1 MARRRRR
8 RAWFQVNLRRET
20 LRGII
25 VLLIFAVAGILLLSM
40 FNLAGDVGNLVQH
53 EAARVFGW
61 NYVLV
66 PFVLLL
72 VAGIALYP
80 DRELISILQGIGIV
94 IFFLSFNGLL
104 NTLAFRETLP
114 SNPDVLAR
122 SGGYVGSVLHSLFLP
137 SLGMGGSVLILLL
150 LSVASVLIIFNTS
163 LRTLIDTPARWFAPL
178 FGMRFRRRADE
189 DEEEIEE
196 EEEDVEEEEIEE
208 EEPDE
213 PEAAEE
219 ESDEE
224 FLKKPKAPSRAKEIE
239 SLSESALTTRQRRQI
254 TIPFHLLEARNKQ
267 AKSGNIKRNQE
278 IIRDTLAEF
287 GIGVEMGEV
296 AVGPTVTQYTLF
308 PSRGVKLSR
317 ILALQNDLALALAAH
332 PIRIEAPIPGTS
344 LVGVEVPNKSVAMV
358 NLRDLLDSKA
368 FLQQKADLPFALG
381 KDVSGKEWIATIE
394 KMPHLLVAGATGSG
408 KSVCLNALI
417 VSLLY
422 AKGPDELKLILI
434 DPKRVELTAYE
445 GVPHL
450 LVPPVTKVD
459 DAVNALKWTIREM
472 ERRLD
477 VLSRFGAKDI
487 RGFNKRSKD
496 QMPYIVVVI
505 DELADL
511 MMTSGREVESAI
523 VRIAQ
528 LARATGIHLVIAT
541 QRPSVDVI
549 TGTIKAN
556 FPGRIAFAVASQ
568 TDSRTILDMA
578 GAEKLLGRGD
588 MLFSTAET
596 SKPRRLQGA
605 FVSEDEIE
613 RVVKFLRQA
622 GEPDYNYTITE
633 RERTGTILDGT
644 DEDEELLEDAIGE
657 IVRAGKASTSMIQRR
672 LKVGYSRAAR
682 MMDILEEKGIIGPQ
696 DGAKPR
702 EVLIESWPPEN
713 YGATIPTAADDF
725 GEAKEAW
732 EDDGSTAEDLSEDG
746 EDVDVVPEEE
756 SDSEEATKE
765 ESEENED
772 EVGDD
777 WYEVDEEDSEKR

>member
-1 MARRRRR
+1 
-8 RAWFQVNLRRET
+8 
-20 LRGII
+20 
-25 VLLIFAVAGILLLSM
+25 
-40 FNLAGDVGNLVQH
+40 
-53 EAARVFGW
+53 
-61 NYVLV
+61 
-66 PFVLLL
+66 
-72 VAGIALYP
+72 
-80 DRELISILQGIGIV
+80 
-94 IFFLSFNGLL
+94 
-104 NTLAFRETLP
+104 
-114 SNPDVLAR
+114 
-122 SGGYVGSVLHSLFLP
+122 
-137 SLGMGGSVLILLL
+137 
-150 LSVASVLIIFNTS
+150 
-163 LRTLIDTPARWFAPL
+163 
-178 FGMRFRRRADE
+178 
-189 DEEEIEE
+189 
-196 EEEDVEEEEIEE
+196 
-208 EEPDE
+208 
-213 PEAAEE
+213 
-219 ESDEE
+219 
-224 FLKKPKAPSRAKEIE
+224 
-239 SLSESALTTRQRRQI
+239 
-254 TIPFHLLEARNKQ
+254 
-267 AKSGNIKRNQE
+267 
-278 IIRDTLAEF
+278 
-287 GIGVEMGEV
+287 
-296 AVGPTVTQYTLF
+296 
-308 PSRGVKLSR
+308 
-317 ILALQNDLALALAAH
+317 
-332 PIRIEAPIPGTS
+332 
-344 LVGVEVPNKSVAMV
+344 
-358 NLRDLLDSKA
+358 
-368 FLQQKADLPFALG
+368 
-381 KDVSGKEWIATIE
+381 
-394 KMPHLLVAGATGSG
+394 
-408 KSVCLNALI
+408 
-417 VSLLY
+417 
-422 AKGPDELKLILI
+422 
-434 DPKRVELTAYE
+434 
-445 GVPHL
+445 
-450 LVPPVTKVD
+450 
-459 DAVNALKWTIREM
+459 
-472 ERRLD
+472 
-477 VLSRFGAKDI
+477 
-487 RGFNKRSKD
+487 
-496 QMPYIVVVI
+496 MPYIVVVI